1 MTEKVH
7 LRTPAKLFDGNWMDA
22 ELLIT
27 DQTLSIGK
35 KKIPVN
41 EIEDLG
47 DVDVEGIEA
56 IRIKKDGET
65 IIKPPEKIRA
75 QVFRFLAF
83 NLKADRFAVY
93 YLDSA
98 TVGGV
103 VSSNAKWEKGY
114 FSVTDEGFWFLSPKK
129 QQKMLFDNIGGVVK
143 ETRNI
148 GGKQRKVLV
157 LSKVK
162 KGQVATSLLMCPETT
177 LEMLENYITR
187 LIETHK
193 PQIDLNDTEKEI
205 LTLVYSG
212 LDFVSIENIVG
223 ISTDELNEYYDKLV
237 ENGLAEVVKVRKEV
251 ELTPRGVTM
260 VGNASK

>member
-1 MTEKVH
+1 
-7 LRTPAKLFDGNWMDA
+7 
-22 ELLIT
+22 
-27 DQTLSIGK
+27 
-35 KKIPVN
+35 
-41 EIEDLG
+41 
-47 DVDVEGIEA
+47 
-56 IRIKKDGET
+56 
-65 IIKPPEKIRA
+65 
-75 QVFRFLAF
+75 
-83 NLKADRFAVY
+83 
-93 YLDSA
+93 
-98 TVGGV
+98 
-103 VSSNAKWEKGY
+103 
-114 FSVTDEGFWFLSPKK
+114 
-129 QQKMLFDNIGGVVK
+129 VVK

-193 PQIDLNDTEKEI
+193 PQIDMTETEKEI

-237 ENGLAEVVKVRKEV
+237 ENGLAEVVKVRKEI

>member
-1 MTEKVH
+1 
-7 LRTPAKLFDGNWMDA
+7 
-22 ELLIT
+22 
-27 DQTLSIGK
+27 
-35 KKIPVN
+35 
-41 EIEDLG
+41 
-47 DVDVEGIEA
+47 
-56 IRIKKDGET
+56 
-65 IIKPPEKIRA
+65 
-75 QVFRFLAF
+75 
-83 NLKADRFAVY
+83 
-93 YLDSA
+93 
-98 TVGGV
+98 
-103 VSSNAKWEKGY
+103 
-114 FSVTDEGFWFLSPKK
+114 
-129 QQKMLFDNIGGVVK
+129 MLFDNIGGVVK

-193 PQIDLNDTEKEI
+193 PQIDMTETEKEI

-237 ENGLAEVVKVRKEV
+237 ENGLAEVVKVRKEI